1 MTPQQKNRQLSRL
14 LSYILERHPEEF
26 GLIPDDAGY
35 IKIKELLKALNE
47 TEGWRH
53 IRESNLNEL
62 LLVDNNP
69 PFEMKDNHIRATQ
82 RHHLPEPLPC
92 RDVPKTLYTCV
103 RKKAYPRVAEKG
115 IPPAGHP
122 HVVCT
127 PDSDMA
133 LRMGKRKDRDPVLL
147 TIHTAKAREEG
158 VSFLHF
164 TDRFYMAPYIPAGT
178 FTGPSL
184 SKMAEKEKKSAP
196 AKAPKPQKEPGTFS
210 VTPEMIQ
217 PEMIEPA
224 AHKKNKAKKKNPAW
238 KQDRKHRRKKDRASW
253 PDEP

>member
-26 GLIPDDAGY
+26 GLIPDASGY

-47 TEGWRH
+47 TDGWRH

-69 PFEMKDNHIRATQ
+69 PFEIKDNHIRATQ
-82 RHHLPEPLPC
+82 RHHLPETVRC

-115 IPPAGHP
+115 IFPASHN

-133 LRMGKRKDRDPVLL
+133 LRMGKRKDRDAVLL
-147 TIHTAKAREEG
+147 TIHTATAREEG
-158 VSFLHF
+158 VAFRQF
-164 TDRFYMAPYIPAGT
+164 TDKFFMAPYIPADT

-184 SKMAEKEKKSAP
+184 SKIAEKEKKSAP
-196 AKAPKPQKEPGTFS
+196 PKASKPQKEPGAFS
-210 VTPEMIQ
+210 VT

-224 AHKKNKAKKKNPAW
+224 AHKKTKGKKKNPAW
-238 KQDRKHRRKKDRASW
+238 KQDRKHRGRKDRAAW